1 MRLPEHRDGQVPKG
15 PSIKVVREVLRLG
28 VRGTQSGLDGWMRA
42 NYVALKH
49 ELKPHR
55 TNWEALAA
63 RLSQE
68 GLTNAA
74 GAKLTAATARKT
86 WQRVRAELA
95 HPPRPIRRQAL
106 YRSPGGPWSRRPS
119 PPPLVEPEP
128 EPERFRHTRPARMRG
143 LPSQE

>member
-1 MRLPEHRDGQVPKG
+1 VARG
-15 PSIKVVREVLRLG
+15 PSVKVVREVVRLG
-28 VRGTQSGLDGWMRA
+28 VRGAQSSLDGWMRQ
-42 NYVALKH
+42 NFTALKE

-86 WQRVRAELA
+86 WQRVRAEMDSPEA
-95 HPPRPIRRQAL
+95 SDPVPAASGPPARPAV
-106 YRSPGGPWSRRPS
+106 SP
-119 PPPLVEPEP
+119 VEPEP
-128 EPERFRHTRPARMRG
+128 YVSPRFEKTRPARMRG
-143 LPSQE
+143 LPPKE

>member
-1 MRLPEHRDGQVPKG
+1 
-15 PSIKVVREVLRLG
+15 
-28 VRGTQSGLDGWMRA
+28 MRA

-86 WQRVRAELA
+86 WQRVKAELGA
-95 HPPRPIRRQAL
+95 PATADPPPSPLPI
-106 YRSPGGPWSRRPS
+106 SRRPAEPPPPTS
-119 PPPLVEPEP
+119 LPPLVEPEP

>member
-1 MRLPEHRDGQVPKG
+1 MGQVPKG

-28 VRGTQSGLDGWMRA
+28 VRGTRSGLDGWMRA

-86 WQRVRAELA
+86 WQRVRAELGA
-95 HPPRPIRRQAL
+95 SATADPAPSPLPI
-106 YRSPGGPWSRRPS
+106 SRRPAEPPPPTS
-119 PPPLVEPEP
+119 LPPLVEPEP